1 MGGRREGVR
10 DEKRKQ
16 SEEGKEKGELGGWGI
31 RIREKTVD
39 YSFHSL
45 TLRTYSEVLLKS
57 WSTVRMLVRKYRTS

>member
-1 MGGRREGVR
+1 MR

-16 SEEGKEKGELGGWGI
+16 SKEGEEKGELGGWEI

-39 YSFHSL
+39 CPFHSS
-45 TLRTYSEVLLKS
+45 TLRTYSELLLKS